1 MKYQFIDEHRE
12 EFVITVMCRV
22 LDVSR
27 SGYYA
32 WRKRPI
38 SPRKMAND
46 ILLEQIKQ
54 AHQQSR
60 QTYGSP
66 RIQAELVAQG
76 IPCGHNRVAR
86 LMRLHGLSA
95 NQKRAFKVIT
105 TDSNHDQPVAPNL
118 LEQDFE
124 ADQPNQKWLADT
136 LALARSAG
144 VTYIPTAEG
153 WLYLAV
159 VLDLYSRRIVGW
171 AMSDSLERQLVINA
185 LQMALIARQ
194 PPPGLLHHS
203 DRGSQYASEDYRAL
217 LTKHQLRCSMSRAGN
232 CYDNAPMESFFGT
245 LKTELVHHRHYA
257 TRAEAKSDIFEF
269 IEVFYNRF
277 RRHSA
282 LAFQSP
288 VLFEQLAL
296 AA

>member
-1 MKYQFIDEHRE
+1 MKFQFIDQHQNQ
-12 EFVITVMCRV
+12 FVIAVMCRV
-22 LDVSR
+22 LSVSR

-32 WRKRPI
+32 WRKRPV

-46 ILLEQIKQ
+46 IVLEKIKA
-54 AHQQSR
+54 AHRKSR

-76 IPCGHNRVAR
+76 IRWGHNRVAR
-86 LMRLHGLSA
+86 LMRLNGLRA
-95 NQKRAFKVIT
+95 KQKRAFKVKT
-105 TDSNHDQPVAPNL
+105 TDSNHHQPVAPNL
-118 LEQDFE
+118 LGQNFE
-124 ADQPNQKWLADT
+124 AQRQNQKWLTDI
-136 LALARSAG
+136 
-144 VTYIPTAEG
+144 TYIATAEG

-171 AMSDSLERQLVINA
+171 AMSDRLERQLVIDALLMA
-185 LQMALIARQ
+185 LQSRR

-203 DRGSQYASEDYRAL
+203 DRGSQYASQAYQAL

-245 LKTELVHHRHYA
+245 LKSELIHHRRYA
-257 TRAEAKSDIFEF
+257 TRAEARADIFEF

-288 VLFEQLAL
+288 VMFELLTL

>member
-1 MKYQFIDEHRE
+1 VKFQFIDQHQHQ
-12 EFVITVMCRV
+12 FAIAVMCRV
-22 LDVSR
+22 LSVSR

-32 WRKRPI
+32 WRKRPV

-46 ILLEQIKQ
+46 IVLEKIKA
-54 AHQQSR
+54 AHRKSR

-76 IPCGHNRVAR
+76 IRCGHNRVAR
-86 LMRLHGLSA
+86 LMRLNGLRA
-95 NQKRAFKVIT
+95 KQKRAFKVKT
-105 TDSNHDQPVAPNL
+105 TDSNHHQPVAPNL
-118 LEQDFE
+118 LDQDFQT
-124 ADQPNQKWLADT
+124 DQPDRKWLTDI
-136 LALARSAG
+136 
-144 VTYIPTAEG
+144 TYIATAEG

-171 AMSDSLERQLVINA
+171 AMSDRLERQLVIDALLMA
-185 LQMALIARQ
+185 LQARR

-203 DRGSQYASEDYRAL
+203 DRGSQYASQEYQAL

-232 CYDNAPMESFFGT
+232 CYDNAPMESFFST
-245 LKTELVHHRHYA
+245 LKSELIHHRRYA
-257 TRAEAKSDIFEF
+257 TRAEARADIFEF
-269 IEVFYNRF
+269 IEVFYNRL

-288 VLFEQLAL
+288 VMFELLTL